1 MSDSEDSDFSDNQ
14 SERSSD
20 GEAEEVENEEETGS
34 PVGSDKVAEE
44 EGEDL
49 EEEEDYD
56 EEEEEDDDDRP
67 RKKPRHGGFIL
78 DEADVDDEYEDE
90 EDQWEEGAEDILE
103 KGENSERASHISL
116 FSCCRSPFSTLLTQT
131 YVKCGVCRF

>member
-1 MSDSEDSDFSDNQ
+1 MNNQ
-14 SERSSD
+14 E
-20 GEAEEVENEEETGS
+20 EAAS

-49 EEEEDYD
+49 EDEEEYD

-78 DEADVDDEYEDE
+78 DEAGRVAPVVGPSCAGPDWGEL
-90 EDQWEEGAEDILE
+90 AELCVLVCL
-103 KGENSERASHISL
+103 SR
-116 FSCCRSPFSTLLTQT
+116 
-131 YVKCGVCRF
+131 CG

>member
-1 MSDSEDSDFSDNQ
+1 MIRQQE
-14 SERSSD
+14 
-20 GEAEEVENEEETGS
+20 EAGS

-49 EEEEDYD
+49 DDEDDYD

-78 DEADVDDEYEDE
+78 DEAGTNPLLLHSSSDVLD
-90 EDQWEEGAEDILE
+90 
-103 KGENSERASHISL
+103 SL
-116 FSCCRSPFSTLLTQT
+116 IQS
-131 YVKCGVCRF
+131 

>member
-1 MSDSEDSDFSDNQ
+1 MLLIGRCVVMRHQE
-14 SERSSD
+14 
-20 GEAEEVENEEETGS
+20 EAAS

-49 EEEEDYD
+49 DDEEYD

-78 DEADVDDEYEDE
+78 DEA
-90 EDQWEEGAEDILE
+90 GASRPAPAFLLLCLR
-103 KGENSERASHISL
+103 GALTRLCAFSFLCVSSL
-116 FSCCRSPFSTLLTQT
+116 SR
-131 YVKCGVCRF
+131 CGRRV